1 MLNQSGKYSIQIEMV
16 IEMRYKR
23 LCLYKEKNYQNINH
37 NHSSIE
43 SNKNFLDE
51 DLTIEVLNYLK
62 SGLELVVFVSPWN
75 DPYDKNTS
83 YPYGIYTD
91 GLYIW
96 DSTIIHWVEK
106 YQIRLPKEFISHIHG
121 NSIKN
126 ISNTELILSVDE
138 IKNAEE
144 IWL

>member
-1 MLNQSGKYSIQIEMV
+1 MKY
-16 IEMRYKR
+16 KK

-43 SNKNFLDE
+43 SNKNFLSE

-62 SGLELVVFVSPWN
+62 SGLELVIFVSPWS
-75 DPYDKNTS
+75 DPYDKNVS

-91 GLYIW
+91 GSYIW
-96 DSTIIHWVEK
+96 DSTIIYWVEK
-106 YQIRLPKEFISHIHG
+106 YQIRLPEDFINH
-121 NSIKN
+121 
-126 ISNTELILSVDE
+126 
-138 IKNAEE
+138 IKNANMKNILNLELMLTADDIKNSEE

>member
-1 MLNQSGKYSIQIEMV
+1 MIEVKY
-16 IEMRYKR
+16 KK

-43 SNKNFLDE
+43 SNKNFLSE

-62 SGLELVVFVSPWN
+62 SGLELVIFVSPWN
-75 DPYDKNTS
+75 DTYDKNVS

-91 GLYIW
+91 GSYIW
-96 DSTIIHWVEK
+96 DSTIIYWVEK
-106 YQIRLPKEFISHIHG
+106 YQIRLPEDFINH
-121 NSIKN
+121 IKN
-126 ISNTELILSVDE
+126 SNMKNILNLELMLTADD
-138 IKNAEE
+138 IKNSEE